1 VGDMQDSASQG
12 GDQPLDLPSAARM
25 YDYYLGGAHNFT
37 ADRDAAAKVIEAYPD
52 APMVAQANRAFLR
65 RAVRF
70 LLEQGIRQ
78 FLDLGSGIPTAGNVH
93 EVAEATAPGSR
104 VVYVDIDPV
113 AVAQSESILA
123 GNPNVGVVHADI
135 RRPSDILEAPVT
147 RALLDF
153 DQPIGLL
160 AVAVVPFLSADDDPT
175 GVLARF
181 GGAVPDGS
189 YLAISHGTPEARPV
203 AADRAMAVYR
213 NTRDPVTMRTRA
225 EILELLGAWDLVE
238 PGLVWLPEWHP
249 DWPDEVGR
257 DPSWTQMLCAVGRKA
272 N

>member
-1 VGDMQDSASQG
+1 MGDNASHR
-12 GDQPLDLPSAARM
+12 GDQPLDGPSAARM

-37 ADRDAAAKVIEAYPD
+37 ADREAAAKVIEAYPD
-52 APMVAQANRAFLR
+52 APKVAQANRAFLG
-65 RAVRF
+65 RAVGF

-93 EVAEATAPGSR
+93 EVAEATDPGSR

-113 AVAQSESILA
+113 AVAQSELILA
-123 GNPNVGVVHADI
+123 GNPNVGVVQADI
-135 RRPSDILEAPVT
+135 RRPDDILAAPVT
-147 RALLDF
+147 RTLLDF
-153 DQPIGLL
+153 ARPIGLL
-160 AVAVVPFLSADDDPT
+160 AVAVVPFLNADDDPA

-181 GGAVPDGS
+181 GGAVPAGS
-189 YLAISHGTPEARPV
+189 YLAISHGTPEARP
-203 AADRAMAVYR
+203 AAAERSMAAYR
-213 NTRDPVTMRTRA
+213 DTRDPFTMRTRA
-225 EILELLGAWDLVE
+225 EILELLSAWELVE

-272 N
+272 G